1 MRPLP
6 LWERATPT
14 SVPSSFR
21 VRGLFPP
28 PHYLCGTR
36 PLIRSFAPPSPTRG
50 EGGLLAPIHSGFNQ
64 QRSIHI
70 VCSIAHLRIG
80 DVAGAAATSVVEMTA
95 ALHRTAVVGV
105 AVDLPAAAGRPR
117 RRPRRFDARP
127 DEAADPTAADTNPDS
142 DTDFGHRQRAL
153 GPRAVAGQRFVLIA
167 VAPDHRLPVAPL
179 LVVAPLLAF
188 IVVVDE

>member
-21 VRGLFPP
+21 VRGSFPP
-28 PHYLCGTR
+28 PHDPCGTR
-36 PLIRSFAPPSPTRG
+36 PLIRRFVPPSPTRG
-50 EGGLLAPIHSGFNQ
+50 EGGLLAPIRFGFNQ

-95 ALHRTAVVGV
+95 ALHRAAVVGI
-105 AVDLPAAAGRPR
+105 AVDLPAATG

-153 GPRAVAGQRFVLIA
+153 GPRAVAGRRFVLIA